1 MTLQA
6 PEKEEAAAQF
16 SEKINKKTKK
26 INEQ

>member
-6 PEKEEAAAQF
+6 PEKEEATAQF